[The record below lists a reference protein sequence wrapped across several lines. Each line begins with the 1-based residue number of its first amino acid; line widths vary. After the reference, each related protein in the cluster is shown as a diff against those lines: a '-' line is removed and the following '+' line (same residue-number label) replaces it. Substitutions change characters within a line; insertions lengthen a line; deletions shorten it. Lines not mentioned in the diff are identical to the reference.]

1 MSHEMIDER
10 RHFPQMEGRF
20 VFKHAVRRMPEV
32 LLETLNAASLKLE
45 DVDLFL
51 FHQANLR
58 INEFV
63 MEQMGIPAERCSN
76 NIQRYGN
83 CSSASIPILLDEAAR
98 AGRLEP
104 GQVVSMTE
112 LRIRLFLGE
121 RCPALV
127 VEMPHCVLRHPAP
140 VGRIPIK
147 LPVYIDFFSYP
158 NTLDAITHR
167 VIFVFTPIFRATRAG
182 RATQKDTPMAE
193 HETLSE
199 ATESRINEA
208 VQFVDDEFQRVQKEL
223 SARRKSLE
231 KEFASKRKTV
241 EKRTRK
247 ELKRIQSELK
257 KNPIVKRADAV
268 RKDVTKQVETR
279 VDSLLGL
286 MQVASRSD
294 VQRIN
299 KKLTT
304 LNRRLKAIEES
315 RKTNGSSPSI

>member
-1 MSHEMIDER
+1 
-10 RHFPQMEGRF
+10 ME
-20 VFKHAVRRMPEV
+20 
-32 LLETLNAASLKLE
+32 
-45 DVDLFL
+45 
-51 FHQANLR
+51 
-58 INEFV
+58 
-63 MEQMGIPAERCSN
+63 
-76 NIQRYGN
+76 
-83 CSSASIPILLDEAAR
+83 
-98 AGRLEP
+98 
-104 GQVVSMTE
+104 
-112 LRIRLFLGE
+112 
-121 RCPALV
+121 
-127 VEMPHCVLRHPAP
+127 
-140 VGRIPIK
+140 
-147 LPVYIDFFSYP
+147 
-158 NTLDAITHR
+158 
-167 VIFVFTPIFRATRAG
+167 
-182 RATQKDTPMAE
+182 E

-247 ELKRIQSELK
+247 ELKRIQTELK

-299 KKLTT
+299 KKRTT
-304 LNRRLKAIEES
+304 LNKRLKAIEES
-315 RKTNGSSPSI
+315 RKTNGSSASI

>member
-1 MSHEMIDER
+1 
-10 RHFPQMEGRF
+10 ME
-20 VFKHAVRRMPEV
+20 
-32 LLETLNAASLKLE
+32 
-45 DVDLFL
+45 
-51 FHQANLR
+51 
-58 INEFV
+58 
-63 MEQMGIPAERCSN
+63 
-76 NIQRYGN
+76 
-83 CSSASIPILLDEAAR
+83 
-98 AGRLEP
+98 
-104 GQVVSMTE
+104 
-112 LRIRLFLGE
+112 
-121 RCPALV
+121 
-127 VEMPHCVLRHPAP
+127 
-140 VGRIPIK
+140 
-147 LPVYIDFFSYP
+147 
-158 NTLDAITHR
+158 
-167 VIFVFTPIFRATRAG
+167 
-182 RATQKDTPMAE
+182 E

-247 ELKRIQSELK
+247 ELKRIQTELK
-257 KNPIVKRADAV
+257 KNPFVKRADAV

-304 LNRRLKAIEES
+304 LNKRLKAIEES